1 MDSMKASLRLMRSS
15 RSISYWDLG
24 ATGMFDGI
32 LIDERGAV
40 LRREVPVCGRMGCRN
55 VLCGSAARAR
65 AGVAPFPRLAAT
77 ARQCLVRVGC
87 ANAQFSAA
95 RPNTRLW

>member
-1 MDSMKASLRLMRSS
+1 MDSMKASLPALWVADSPRAVTRSTRYSGWGRRGARLMRSS

-40 LRREVPVCGRMGCRN
+40 LR
-55 VLCGSAARAR
+55 
-65 AGVAPFPRLAAT
+65 
-77 ARQCLVRVGC
+77 
-87 ANAQFSAA
+87 
-95 RPNTRLW
+95 

>member
-1 MDSMKASLRLMRSS
+1 MAVDRERLRCERRHSLLGGIFLGARGFGGGAFFGRAPLPRGSMPMDIMKASLRLMRSS

-40 LRREVPVCGRMGCRN
+40 LR
-55 VLCGSAARAR
+55 
-65 AGVAPFPRLAAT
+65 
-77 ARQCLVRVGC
+77 
-87 ANAQFSAA
+87 
-95 RPNTRLW
+95 